1 MAKLQGEIDE
11 STVIIG
17 DFNTSL
23 SEMDISN
30 MQKSNKD
37 ISEFINT
44 INQLVI
50 IDQYRLFYSTIA
62 EYTLFSSSC
71 GTFTMIGHSLCCKT
85 YLNKLKKIEIIQ
97 DKNRIKPETNNR

>member
-1 MAKLQGEIDE
+1 MDE
-11 STVIIG
+11 STVMTGNI
-17 DFNTSL
+17 NTPP

-44 INQLVI
+44 LNQLVI

-62 EYTLFSSSC
+62 EYTLFSSSH
-71 GTFTMIGHSLCCKT
+71 GTFTMIGHSLCRKT